1 MRGPPMTDL
10 DRRQTRRRFG
20 TNSVTM
26 ADVARVAGVS
36 AQTVSRV
43 LREPGGCSP
52 QTVERVREAIRA
64 TQYVQNHA
72 ASHLASNRSMT
83 VAAVIPQIAASIFAE
98 TLQGLSNVLLQAG
111 YQVIIGHSDYSHER
125 EEAVVRNLLGRRP
138 DAFFLVGTRHTDAVR
153 EMLARAAIPVVESWA
168 WTDTPIDQLVG
179 FSNQAALSEAVAYA
193 RRQGYARP
201 TFVGSLR
208 PGDDRARER
217 LDGYLAG
224 MAQHYSGVA
233 PRTVVTEDLPYTMA
247 SGRALLDTARER
259 HPDSDLLLFSSD
271 LLAAGALLACQRQGI
286 AVPQA
291 LAIMGFGDYE
301 VASELNPGLT
311 TIAVPTVRMGEEAA
325 RILIRRLRNETPG
338 TRTVD
343 LGFEL
348 VARGSA

>member
-1 MRGPPMTDL
+1 MTDF

-43 LREPGGCSP
+43 LREPDSCSP
-52 QTVERVREAIRA
+52 QSVERVREAIRS

-83 VAAVIPQIAASIFAE
+83 VVAVIPQIAASIFAE
-98 TLQGLSNVLLQAG
+98 TLQGLSNVLLEAG

-138 DAFFLVGTRHTDAVR
+138 DAFFLVGTQHTEAVR
-153 EMLARAAIPVVESWA
+153 GMLTRAAIPVVESWA
-168 WTDTPIDQLVG
+168 WTDSPIDQLVG
-179 FSNQAALSEAVAYA
+179 FSNEAALQEAVAYA
-193 RRQGYARP
+193 RRRGYARP

-217 LDGYLAG
+217 LSGYLAG
-224 MAQHYSGVA
+224 VTQHYPGFV
-233 PRTVVTEDLPYTMA
+233 PRTVVAEDLPYTMT
-247 SGRALLDTARER
+247 SGRVLLAAARTH
-259 HPDSDLLLFSSD
+259 HPDSDLLMFSSD
-271 LLAAGALLACQRQGI
+271 LLAAGALLACEREGI
-286 AVPQA
+286 AVPRQ

-325 RILIRRLRNETPG
+325 RILIRRLRNETPA
-338 TRTVD
+338 TRTLD